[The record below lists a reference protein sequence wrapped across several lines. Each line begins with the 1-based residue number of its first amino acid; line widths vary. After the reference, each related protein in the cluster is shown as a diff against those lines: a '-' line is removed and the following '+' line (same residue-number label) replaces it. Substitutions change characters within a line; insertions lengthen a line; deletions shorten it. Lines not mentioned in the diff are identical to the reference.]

1 MHVFG
6 GFNQQPLLLKN
17 LNLDRLFDVVLPSRY
32 AGVAKPDPDI
42 FYQAL
47 RKANVEGS
55 EAVHVGDDYK
65 RDYRGALVHTP
76 CLPAAMSRSTSLG
89 IYDSCLIAWL
99 VFADLR
105 IRMRG

>member
-1 MHVFG
+1 VFG

-17 LNLDRLFDVVLPSRY
+17 LDLDRLFDVVLPSRY

-65 RDYRGALVHTP
+65 KDYRGALVHTP

-89 IYDSCLIAWL
+89 IYDGLLDCL
-99 VFADLR
+99 V
-105 IRMRG
+105 GVC